1 MGRPLGAM
9 SDLSCPICNA
19 DVPLT
24 GDEKP
29 GEEIYCPYCRAP
41 LSLKGDSDGE
51 YELEDET

>member
-29 GEEIYCPYCRAP
+29 GEEIYCPYCHAP